1 MDHGEQPIGARK
13 AAQATA
19 RHDFDA
25 ALTLGFWR
33 SLLSWFT
40 RSSNELLP
48 YDEVRK
54 RLTLHGQHYLGMRE
68 ISLDAIIGSVGRY
81 NDFDKEFL
89 PRHSSTRSRWI
100 SIDSAQ
106 LLDVILPPIEVYKI
120 GEVYF
125 VKDGNHRVSVAR
137 RRKQSFIDAEVIEID
152 VTVAI
157 NADTNIDDL
166 IRLQEKADFF
176 EKTLL
181 LNLRPDANLE
191 LSLPIGYSHLLDH
204 IGVHRWYMGE
214 KSKKAVPF
222 QEAVTDWYDT
232 VYFPLI
238 FIIRQHN
245 ILEKFSGRT
254 EADLYVWIIEHL
266 WYLREECEEQ
276 NPSLEDAVS
285 DFTQK
290 FSRRPPQK
298 VPGLTD
304 KLKDFFSSRFKR
316 K

>member
-1 MDHGEQPIGARK
+1 MFDTDQPNGSNK
-13 AAQATA
+13 AAQVDAKYE
-19 RHDFDA
+19 FDA

-33 SLLSWFT
+33 SLVSWFT

-54 RLTLHGQHYLGMRE
+54 RLKLHGQHYLGMRE

-120 GEVYF
+120 GEAYF

-137 RRKQSFIDAEVIEID
+137 RRKQTFIDAEVIEID
-152 VTVAI
+152 VAVPV

-176 EKTLL
+176 EKTHLL
-181 LNLRPDANLE
+181 ELRPDANLE
-191 LSLPIGYSHLLDH
+191 LSLPIGYSRLLDH

-214 KSKKAVPF
+214 KRKKAVPF
-222 QEAVTDWYDT
+222 QEAVADWYDT
-232 VYFPLI
+232 VYYPLI

-266 WYLREECEEQ
+266 WYLREECKEQ
-276 NPSLEDAVS
+276 NPSLEQAVE
-285 DFTQK
+285 DFTKK
-290 FSRRPPQK
+290 FSRHPPQSG
-298 VPGLTD
+298 PGFMD
-304 KLKDFFSSRFKR
+304 KLKYFFSSRFK
-316 K
+316 KK

>member
-1 MDHGEQPIGARK
+1 MDNSEQPIGPGK
-13 AAQATA
+13 VVQAAA

-25 ALTLGFWR
+25 ALNLGFWR

-40 RSSNELLP
+40 QSSNELLP

-68 ISLDAIIGSVGRY
+68 IPLDNIIGSVGRY

-89 PRHSSTRSRWI
+89 PRRSATRSRWI

-106 LLDVILPPIEVYKI
+106 LQDVILPPIEVYKI

-137 RRKQSFIDAEVIEID
+137 ARKQSFIDAEVVEID
-152 VTVAI
+152 VAVPVT
-157 NADTNIDDL
+157 ADTNIDDL

-176 EKTLL
+176 EKTHLL
-181 LNLRPDANLE
+181 ELRPDASLE

-204 IGVHRWYMGE
+204 ISVHRWYMGE
-214 KSKKAVPF
+214 KRKKAVPF
-222 QEAVTDWYDT
+222 QESVTDWYNT

-266 WYLREECEEQ
+266 WYLREECKEQ

-290 FSRRPPQK
+290 FSRRPPHK
-298 VPGLTD
+298 APGISD
-304 KLKDFFSSRFKR
+304 KLRDFFSSRSKR

>member
-1 MDHGEQPIGARK
+1 MMYDTDKPNGTNK
-13 AAQATA
+13 SAQATA
-19 RHDFDA
+19 RYDYDT

-33 SLLSWFT
+33 SLVSWFT

-54 RLTLHGQHYLGMRE
+54 RLKLHGQHYLGMRE
-68 ISLDAIIGSVGRY
+68 IPLDKIIGSVGRY

-89 PRHSSTRSRWI
+89 PRRSATRSRWV
-100 SIDSAQ
+100 SIDAAQ
-106 LLDVILPPIEVYKI
+106 LQDVILPPIEVYKI

-137 RRKQSFIDAEVIEID
+137 RRKQGFIDAEVIEIE
-152 VTVAI
+152 VAVPV

-176 EKTLL
+176 EKTHLL
-181 LNLRPDANLE
+181 DLRPDANLE
-191 LSLPIGYSHLLDH
+191 LSLPIGYSLLLDH

-214 KSKKAVPF
+214 KSKKAVPY

-232 VYFPLI
+232 VYYPLI

-266 WYLREECEEQ
+266 WYLREECNEQ
-276 NPSLEDAVS
+276 NPSLEDAVT
-285 DFTQK
+285 DFTLK
-290 FSRRPPQK
+290 FSHRPPQK
-298 VPGLTD
+298 APGLTD
-304 KLKDFFSSRFKR
+304 KIKDFFSSLFK
-316 K
+316 